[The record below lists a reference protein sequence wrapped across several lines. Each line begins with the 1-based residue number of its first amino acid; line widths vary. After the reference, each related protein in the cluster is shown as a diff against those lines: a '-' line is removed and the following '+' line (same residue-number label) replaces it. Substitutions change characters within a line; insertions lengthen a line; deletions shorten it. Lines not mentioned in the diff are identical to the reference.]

1 MNFDKILIAV
11 FFFPQNN
18 LFMLHSNRIKLT
30 PSKCPSQQAE
40 TRPGPG
46 RSNRPRDRSW
56 RWKTR
61 CWIPEK
67 LIDLI
72 ISKKFIYDNS
82 QLTLAIQESR
92 NRVRVISD
100 YVTRI
105 RNENTRE
112 LVESLMEN
120 LIATLQRIEEML
132 FYITIVIGNRPLE
145 IWISNENEGISSS

>member
-1 MNFDKILIAV
+1 MNFDKILIAI

-30 PSKCPSQQAE
+30 PSKCPSQRAE

-67 LIDLI
+67 LIATFRLLRRNLFTTIANWHWSD
-72 ISKKFIYDNS
+72 SRVEES
-82 QLTLAIQESR
+82 GSR
-92 NRVRVISD
+92 NFGLRYTNSKREYSRTSGKFDGKFDSD
-100 YVTRI
+100 ASKNR
-105 RNENTRE
+105 RNALLHNDCNRE
-112 LVESLMEN
+112 SSPGN
-120 LIATLQRIEEML
+120 LN
-132 FYITIVIGNRPLE
+132 F
-145 IWISNENEGISSS
+145 